1 MKLYTDDDIYYINCD
16 LRYEQNLRNKWE
28 DEKITVKA
36 IIERGNDRFGPYHFF
51 LTPSEY
57 NNFKAMKGTF
67 TGFSLT
73 DNDIVI
79 NLLPTDIIYIESDNY
94 NEIKEKFDTNYK
106 EKMEK
111 YRKEQTAYREKKK
124 KEKEEKAERE
134 KISKEAIEEVK
145 EEDKEEVKEEVK
157 EENKEENK
165 PWYKKIIKFLKEL
178 FK

>member
-1 MKLYTDDDIYYINCD
+1 MKLYTDDDIYYIHCD

-36 IIERGNDRFGPYHFF
+36 IIERGNDRFGPYRFF

-57 NNFKAMKGTF
+57 DNFKAMKGTF

-94 NEIKEKFDTNYK
+94 DEIKEKFDK
-106 EKMEK
+106 DCEEKIKK
-111 YRKEQTAYREKKK
+111 YRKEMEVSRKKREK
-124 KEKEEKAERE
+124 ER
-134 KISKEAIEEVK
+134 IEEEIK
-145 EEDKEEVKEEVK
+145 KIKA
-157 EENKEENK
+157 ENKEIEERNKKLEEEIKKIEEHKKLIEQNK
-165 PWYKKIIKFLKEL
+165 PWYKKIIKF
-178 FK
+178 

>member
-1 MKLYTDDDIYYINCD
+1 MRLYADEDFYYIHRD
-16 LRYEQNLRNKWE
+16 LSYEQNLRNKWK

-36 IIERGNDRFGPYHFF
+36 IIERGNDKFGPYRFF
-51 LTPSEY
+51 LNPSEY

-94 NEIKEKFDTNYK
+94 DEVKEKFDTNYK

-111 YRKEQTAYREKKK
+111 YWKEQTAYREKKRK
-124 KEKEEKAERE
+124 ERKEKEEKAERE
-134 KISKEAIEEVK
+134 KISKEAK
-145 EEDKEEVKEEVK
+145 EEDKEEVKEED
-157 EENKEENK
+157 K
-165 PWYKKIIKFLKEL
+165 PWYRKIIKFLKEL

>member
-36 IIERGNDRFGPYHFF
+36 IIERGNDRFGPYRFF

-94 NEIKEKFDTNYK
+94 DEVKEKFDTNYK

-124 KEKEEKAERE
+124 KEREEKAKRE
-134 KISKEAIEEVK
+134 KISKEAKEEAKEEVEEEVK
-145 EEDKEEVKEEVK
+145 EEDKEEV
-157 EENKEENK
+157 K